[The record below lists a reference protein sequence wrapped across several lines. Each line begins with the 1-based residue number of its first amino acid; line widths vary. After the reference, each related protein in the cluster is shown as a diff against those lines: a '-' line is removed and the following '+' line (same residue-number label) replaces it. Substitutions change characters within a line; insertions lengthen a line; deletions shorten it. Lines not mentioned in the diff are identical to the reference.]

1 MSDQNEPAVSD
12 PDLREPSHTTE
23 SADLLAR
30 EVVSSDAVPAAA
42 TATLAAAAPRGDS
55 AGPAN
60 ETAEGEIGIFY
71 GFRYRNFRFLWIGSA
86 FQSAAMWIQLTTI
99 GWVSYDLTGS
109 GGLVGAVSSVGN
121 LATPFVAPFSGLASD
136 RFSRNMVV
144 AVSQALLLI
153 NAVVLAAVIALG
165 MLEVWH
171 LFVFAI
177 VGGTLNAFNQP
188 ARQTL
193 VFDVVPRPV
202 VPNAVALS
210 NLAFST
216 MRTVGP
222 MLGGGLIALFGPA
235 NNFLVQALA
244 YLCVAVTALMI
255 RVPPRPVTP
264 RTTSFVKD
272 VAEGYRY
279 ALSNPQTRIL
289 LLMLTIY
296 PTFIIPLHNAL
307 MPIFAKDVFHEGASA
322 LGLLLGALGAG
333 GIVGGLFA
341 ASLNRVDRRGLL
353 QLNAMFLCSL
363 GQAGFGIFG
372 SLTGSVW
379 VGVVLLFLAG
389 VGGSLFNTTNQTV
402 VQLVAPDHLRGRIT
416 SVMQVQPL
424 CMAVGTLI
432 AGAAADVFG
441 VVAVTATFN
450 LTAFAIAFLV
460 LVFSPRM
467 RDLRLSR
474 LGSHRS
480 A

>member
-1 MSDQNEPAVSD
+1 MAEKNAVATSWPDDDWEVTEPATD
-12 PDLREPSHTTE
+12 PRNGGVVPESPHGNGGPSVATQAPLE
-23 SADLLAR
+23 SSSAD
-30 EVVSSDAVPAAA
+30 
-42 TATLAAAAPRGDS
+42 
-55 AGPAN
+55 
-60 ETAEGEIGIFY
+60 EIGTFHA
-71 GFRYRNFRFLWIGSA
+71 FRYRDFRFLWIGSA
-86 FQSAAMWIQLTTI
+86 FQSAAMWIQLTTM

-109 GGLVGAVSSVGN
+109 GSLVGAVSSVGN

-144 AVSQALLLI
+144 AVSQALLLV
-153 NAVVLAAVIALG
+153 NAVVLAALITLG
-165 MLEVWH
+165 MLDVWH

-244 YLCVAVTALMI
+244 YLCVAITALMI
-255 RVPPRPVTP
+255 RVPKKPVAP

-272 VAEGYRY
+272 VVEGYKW
-279 ALSNPQTRIL
+279 ALGHPQTRIL

-296 PTFIIPLHNAL
+296 PTFVIPLHNAL

-322 LGLLLGALGAG
+322 LGILLGALGAG
-333 GIVGGLFA
+333 GVVGGLCA

-353 QLNAMFLCSL
+353 QLNAIFLCSL
-363 GQAGFGIFG
+363 AQAGFGLLG
-372 SLTGSVW
+372 SLTGNLW
-379 VGVVLLFLAG
+379 VGVFMLFLAG
-389 VGGSLFNTTNQTV
+389 IGGSLFNTTNQTV

-424 CMAVGTLI
+424 CMAVGTLV
-432 AGAAADVFG
+432 AGAAADIFG
-441 VVAVTATFN
+441 VVAVTAGFN

-467 RDLRLSR
+467 RDLRLSE

-480 A
+480 TI

>member
-1 MSDQNEPAVSD
+1 MAETDRALAPGLATPPAQQ
-12 PDLREPSHTTE
+12 E
-23 SADLLAR
+23 
-30 EVVSSDAVPAAA
+30 AAA
-42 TATLAAAAPRGDS
+42 HGERGD
-55 AGPAN
+55 
-60 ETAEGEIGIFY
+60 GEIGTFHA
-71 GFRYRNFRFLWIGSA
+71 FRFRDFRFLWIGSG
-86 FQSAAMWIQLTTI
+86 FQSAAMWIQLTTM

-109 GGLVGAVSSVGN
+109 GGLVGAISSVGN
-121 LATPFVAPFSGLASD
+121 LSTPFVAPFSGLASD

-144 AVSQALLLI
+144 AVSQALLFV
-153 NAVVLAAVIALG
+153 NAVILAAVIALD

-171 LFVFAI
+171 LFLFAI

-222 MLGGGLIALFGPA
+222 MIGGGLIALFGPA
-235 NNFLVQALA
+235 NNFLVQAAA
-244 YLCVAVTALMI
+244 YAGVAITALMI
-255 RVPPRPVTP
+255 RVPRQPPRP

-272 VAEGYRY
+272 VAEGYKW
-279 ALSNPQTRIL
+279 ALSNPQARIL

-322 LGLLLGALGAG
+322 LGVLLGALGAG
-333 GIVGGLFA
+333 GVVGGLLA
-341 ASLNRVDRRGLL
+341 ASLNRVDQRGLL

-363 GQAGFGIFG
+363 GQAGFALLG
-372 SLTGSVW
+372 SLTGSLW
-379 VGVVLLFLAG
+379 VGVALLFCAG
-389 VGGSLFNTTNQTV
+389 LGGSLFNTTNQTV

-424 CMAVGTLI
+424 CMAVGTLV
-432 AGAAADVFG
+432 AGALADVLG
-441 VVAVTATFN
+441 VVAVTAGFN
-450 LTAFAIAFLV
+450 LAAFAIAVLV
-460 LVFSPRM
+460 LIFSPRM
-467 RDLRLSR
+467 RNLRLSG
-474 LGSHRS
+474 LGAQQR
-480 A
+480 AA